1 MSGSLDSASYQADT
15 YPPTYPQNTTLV
27 HPLLPKLKRLGLSGM
42 LDTLEVRAAQ
52 AARDHLSSGE
62 FLALLLDDEL
72 ERRDQSRLKLRLQEA
87 GWEDGKT
94 LSRFDFAAVPS
105 LNRQVVMELST
116 CRFIERHENLLVCGP
131 TGVGKSHL
139 LAGLAYEAVRRGFRV
154 ILKPVHQLLNDL
166 QASRADG
173 TYGRKMLKLASVDFL
188 VLDDFGLR
196 ALSTQAV
203 DDLYEIIDQRYE
215 RKPLGVTSN
224 RALEEWGEV
233 FGDGLL
239 ASAALDRLTH
249 HVQVLTITGRSYR
262 QLGRGKEGT
271 KDGARD
277 GAKEVTKQEA
287 RRGFSTDRN
296 PSETTSVDSTNSIP
310 EPIQTRS

>member
-1 MSGSLDSASYQADT
+1 MSSSLDQVT
-15 YPPTYPQNTTLV
+15 YPTNTTLV

-42 LDTLEVRAAQ
+42 LNTREVRAAK

-62 FLALLLDDEL
+62 FLAMLLDDEL
-72 ERRDQSRLKLRLQEA
+72 ERREQGRLKLRLQEA
-87 GWEDGKT
+87 GWEEGKT

-105 LNRQVVMELST
+105 LNRQVVLELGT
-116 CRFIERHENLLVCGP
+116 CRFIERAENLLVCGP

-139 LAGLAYEAVRRGFRV
+139 MLGLAYEAVRRGLRV
-154 ILKPVHQLLNDL
+154 IVRPIHQLLGEL

-173 TYGRKMLKLASVDFL
+173 TYARKLLKLATVDWL

-196 ALSTQAV
+196 ALSSQAV
-203 DDLYEIIDQRYE
+203 DDLYELIDRRYE
-215 RKPLGVTSN
+215 RRSLGITSN

-233 FGDGLL
+233 FGNGLL

-262 QLGRGKEGT
+262 QLGRDKEGL
-271 KDGARD
+271 
-277 GAKEVTKQEA
+277 
-287 RRGFSTDRN
+287 RREGQGTFSTDRN
-296 PSETTSVDSTNSIP
+296 PSESASGDPANSIP
-310 EPIQTRS
+310 EPAQTRS

>member
-1 MSGSLDSASYQADT
+1 MSASLDLAV
-15 YPPTYPQNTTLV
+15 YPTNTTLV

-42 LDTLEVRAAQ
+42 LNTLEVRAAQ

-72 ERRDQSRLKLRLQEA
+72 ERREQNRLKLRLQEA

-105 LNRQVVMELST
+105 LNRSIVLELGT
-116 CRFIERHENLLVCGP
+116 CRFIERHENILVCGP

-139 LAGLAYEAVRRGFRV
+139 MLGLAYEAVRRGFRV
-154 ILKPVHQLLNDL
+154 IVRPIHRVLTEL

-173 TYGRKMLKLASVDFL
+173 SYGRKMLRLTTVDFL

-196 ALSTQAV
+196 ALSSQAV
-203 DDLYEIIDQRYE
+203 DDLYEIIDRRYE
-215 RKPLGVTSN
+215 RRAIGITSN
-224 RALEEWGEV
+224 RALEEWAEV
-233 FGDGLL
+233 FGNGLL

-249 HVQVLTITGRSYR
+249 HAQMLTITGRSYR
-262 QLGRGKEGT
+262 QLGRGKEAT
-271 KDGARD
+271 R
-277 GAKEVTKQEA
+277 QEPRA
-287 RRGFSTDRN
+287 TPATDRD
-296 PSETTSVDSTNSIP
+296 PSDPTSDEPVTTILTP
-310 EPIQTRS
+310 APTRS

>member
-1 MSGSLDSASYQADT
+1 MSTSLDTVT
-15 YPPTYPQNTTLV
+15 YPTNTTLV

-42 LDTLEVRAAQ
+42 LNTLEVRAAQ

-72 ERRDQSRLKLRLQEA
+72 ERREQSRLKLRLQEA

-94 LSRFDFAAVPS
+94 LSRFDFAAVPT
-105 LNRQVVMELST
+105 LNRQVVLELGT

-139 LAGLAYEAVRRGFRV
+139 MLGLAYEAVRRGFRV
-154 ILKPVHQLLNDL
+154 IVRPVHRVLAEL

-173 TYGRKMLKLASVDFL
+173 SYGRKMLKLASVDFL

-203 DDLYEIIDQRYE
+203 DDLYGIIDQRYE
-215 RKPLGVTSN
+215 RRSLGITSN
-224 RALEEWGEV
+224 RAMEEWEEV
-233 FGDGLL
+233 FGNGLL

-249 HVQVLTITGRSYR
+249 HVQMLTITGRSYR

-271 KDGARD
+271 RPEG
-277 GAKEVTKQEA
+277 
-287 RRGFSTDRN
+287 RGTFSTDRES
-296 PSETTSVDSTNSIP
+296 SETTSEGSTKSLP
-310 EPIQTRS
+310 EPDQTRS

>member
-1 MSGSLDSASYQADT
+1 MTASLESAV
-15 YPPTYPQNTTLV
+15 YPTNTSLV

-42 LDTLEVRAAQ
+42 LNTLEVRAAQ

-72 ERRDQSRLKLRLQEA
+72 ERREQTRLKLRLGEA
-87 GWEDGKT
+87 GWEEGKT

-105 LNRQVVMELST
+105 LNRQVVLELST

-139 LAGLAYEAVRRGFRV
+139 LSGLAYEAVRRGFRV
-154 ILKPVHQLLNDL
+154 LMKPIHQLLNEL

-173 TYGRKMLKLASVDFL
+173 TYGRKLLRLATVDFL

-196 ALSTQAV
+196 ALSAQAV
-203 DDLYEIIDQRYE
+203 DDLYEIIGQWHE
-215 RKPLGVTSN
+215 RRSLGITSN

-233 FGDGLL
+233 FGNGLL

-262 QLGRGKEGT
+262 QLGRGKE
-271 KDGARD
+271 
-277 GAKEVTKQEA
+277 VTRQEG
-287 RRGFSTDRN
+287 RGVFSTDRER
-296 PSETTSVDSTNSIP
+296 SETTSQDPANSIC
-310 EPIQTRS
+310 EPVQTRS

>member
-1 MSGSLDSASYQADT
+1 MSTSLDLAT
-15 YPPTYPQNTTLV
+15 YPTNTTPV

-42 LDTLEVRAAQ
+42 LNTLEVRAAQ

-72 ERRDQSRLKLRLQEA
+72 ERREQSRLKLRLQEA
-87 GWEDGKT
+87 GWQEGKT

-105 LNRQVVMELST
+105 LNRQVVLELST
-116 CRFIERHENLLVCGP
+116 CRFIERHENVLVCGP

-139 LAGLAYEAVRRGFRV
+139 LSGLAYEAVRRGFRV
-154 ILKPVHQLLNDL
+154 IMKPIHQLLGDL

-173 TYGRKMLKLASVDFL
+173 SYGRKMLRLTTVDFL

-203 DDLYEIIDQRYE
+203 DDLYEIIDRRYE
-215 RKPLGVTSN
+215 RRSLGITSN
-224 RALEEWGEV
+224 RALEEWSEV
-233 FGDGLL
+233 FGNALL

-249 HVQVLTITGRSYR
+249 HVQMLTITGRSYR

-271 KDGARD
+271 KQEGRGAF
-277 GAKEVTKQEA
+277 A
-287 RRGFSTDRN
+287 TDRS
-296 PSETTSVDSTNSIP
+296 PSETTSGDSANSTH
-310 EPIQTRS
+310 EPAQTRS

>member
-1 MSGSLDSASYQADT
+1 MNSSLDQAT
-15 YPPTYPQNTTLV
+15 YPTNTTLV

-42 LDTLEVRAAQ
+42 LNTLEVRAAQ

-72 ERRDQSRLKLRLQEA
+72 ERREQSRLKLRLEEA
-87 GWEDGKT
+87 GWEEGKT
-94 LSRFDFAAVPS
+94 LSRFDFAAVPTM
-105 LNRQVVMELST
+105 NRQVVLELST
-116 CRFIERHENLLVCGP
+116 CRFIERHENVLVCGP

-139 LAGLAYEAVRRGFRV
+139 MHGLAYEAVRRGFRV
-154 ILKPVHQLLNDL
+154 AMKPVHLLLNDL

-173 TYGRKMLKLASVDFL
+173 TYGRKMLRLATVDFL

-203 DDLYEIIDQRYE
+203 DDLYEIIDRRYE
-215 RKPLGVTSN
+215 RRSLGITSN

-233 FGDGLL
+233 FSNGLL

-249 HVQVLTITGRSYR
+249 HVQMLTITGRSYR
-262 QLGRGKEGT
+262 QLRRGKESTRQEGR
-271 KDGARD
+271 GA
-277 GAKEVTKQEA
+277 
-287 RRGFSTDRN
+287 FSTDPN
-296 PSETTSVDSTNSIP
+296 PSETTSGDPSDSIS
-310 EPIQTRS
+310 EPPQTRP